1 MPRLI
6 ELSSDSESEEED
18 TILVKHEDTNKAS
31 PRPRT
36 LVSGNPRPT
45 PSFKN
50 EPDHS
55 PISSHGTSAS
65 ASYIPALLREEID
78 SVKREIHS
86 LNTCLANAQARLC
99 ALYERGLRQ
108 NFESEVKAEPDTG
121 PTQMRGLGRK
131 SRHMST
137 HGSTERNSV
146 AAERRSVINVG
157 SSATSAATER
167 DSVAAGGRSV
177 VAAERQSVVSV
188 DSSAVAAATAT
199 TTAESVIPVT
209 EDVNGSVDGMDID
222 SDTPLFPDLQAHAGD
237 DDDDHCV
244 GVGVDV
250 NVDIELSDGPGLA
263 PARSIPVT
271 AARRPV
277 ATSVSSTASRNP
289 TTVEEAIQNLRP
301 ALERFACAPDV
312 HRTWTRKHISSVMG
326 GGPQETWPSPQKN
339 KSFPFRLSSEYY
351 ICLKRE
357 LNHWLPRNP
366 GDRGGLTV
374 FRNKA
379 THDHVYPLFVHFQHN
394 KWKYMGNYKAV
405 NLPIN
410 GGYLSLAQWRRNFTG
425 KQKLDWASHII
436 SKAWGRQILLH
447 RRVITQSQYDM
458 GNHLKNSFRP
468 EDLVKFFERE
478 DDDRLRLRLQVR
490 LLEPHSFDRR
500 LYDTL
505 ATYGHE
511 DEAENADGEN
521 DEDLAPPQRRRRNAV
536 LDSDDDKPFQPDND
550 SYEEHGSNSD
560 APTRHRQ
567 QANAQRAHTQMR
579 TRTSRTLVQRQPT
592 CWVDL
597 DSGDENTLHRYKPA
611 VVVASAAPP
620 AGSPPSRRIKRE
632 RTESDNDDLYSRPA
646 VRARTTRSQSVE
658 LVAPLTPW
666 QAPTS
671 WNKAVAS
678 SANPD
683 RKAYA
688 HELITVWPPF
698 SFPNHEPPLLPL
710 GFTHA
715 FLSKFIGG
723 GFQNVKCKVSVE
735 KALNN
740 NHRINIYHCED
751 PKWNPHLP
759 KKPGAHGVVY
769 YPAPEENNPQDP
781 KTTTIAWFLCFA
793 SVQQTTGSIWENT
806 YKRDGHLYLVNGS
819 KSLPRPSSAG
829 VKGFQG

>member
-6 ELSSDSESEEED
+6 ELSSDSKSEEED
-18 TILVKHEDTNKAS
+18 TVLAKHEDTNNAS

-36 LVSGNPRPT
+36 QVSGNPRPT
-45 PSFKN
+45 PSIKN

-55 PISSHGTSAS
+55 PISSRGTSASASTSAFASAS
-65 ASYIPALLREEID
+65 ASYIPSSLREEID

-108 NFESEVKAEPDTG
+108 NFESEVKAEPGTG
-121 PTQMRGLGRK
+121 LTRMRGLGRK

-137 HGSTERNSV
+137 LGSTERNSV

-167 DSVAAGGRSV
+167 DSVATRRRSV
-177 VAAERQSVVSV
+177 VAAERQSVISV
-188 DSSAVAAATAT
+188 GSSATSAATA
-199 TTAESVIPVT
+199 TAESVIPAAK
-209 EDVNGSVDGMDID
+209 DVNGSADGMDID
-222 SDTPLFPDLQAHAGD
+222 SDTPLFPDLQAHADD
-237 DDDDHCV
+237 DDDDH

-263 PARSIPVT
+263 PARSTPVA

-301 ALERFACAPDV
+301 ALERFASAPDV
-312 HRTWTRKHISSVMG
+312 HRAWTRKHISSVMG

-351 ICLKRE
+351 ICLNRE
-357 LNHWLPRNP
+357 LNQWLPRNP
-366 GDRGGLTV
+366 GDRGGLTL

-379 THDHVYPLFVHFQHN
+379 THDHVYPLFIQFQQN

-410 GGYLSLAQWRRNFTG
+410 GGYLSLAQWRRNFTE
-425 KQKLDWASHII
+425 KQKLTWASYII
-436 SKAWGRQILLH
+436 SNAWGRQILLH

-458 GNHLKNSFRP
+458 GNRLKNSFRP
-468 EDLVKFFERE
+468 EDLARFFERE
-478 DDDRLRLRLQVR
+478 DDDRLQLRLQVR

-505 ATYGHE
+505 ATYDHE

-536 LDSDDDKPFQPDND
+536 LDSDDDEPFQPDDND
-550 SYEEHGSNSD
+550 SYEEHGLDSD

-567 QANAQRAHTQMR
+567 QANPRRTHTQTR
-579 TRTSRTLVQRQPT
+579 TRTPRTPAQRRPT
-592 CWVDL
+592 RWDDL

-632 RTESDNDDLYSRPA
+632 RTESDDDDLYSRPA
-646 VRARTTRSQSVE
+646 ARARTTRSQSVE
-658 LVAPLTPW
+658 LVAHSHHGKLPHRGTKL
-666 QAPTS
+666 
-671 WNKAVAS
+671 
-678 SANPD
+678 
-683 RKAYA
+683 
-688 HELITVWPPF
+688 
-698 SFPNHEPPLLPL
+698 LLPL
-710 GFTHA
+710 LTPTVR
-715 FLSKFIGG
+715 LMPT
-723 GFQNVKCKVSVE
+723 N
-735 KALNN
+735 L
-740 NHRINIYHCED
+740 
-751 PKWNPHLP
+751 
-759 KKPGAHGVVY
+759 
-769 YPAPEENNPQDP
+769 
-781 KTTTIAWFLCFA
+781 
-793 SVQQTTGSIWENT
+793 
-806 YKRDGHLYLVNGS
+806 
-819 KSLPRPSSAG
+819 
-829 VKGFQG
+829 